1 MFFYSNHLNI
11 MNMTYF
17 EHMLVSL
24 NYALILFLSCIKAII
39 HAFIPDIFT
48 TSTSE
53 CIREIN
59 IKINNNNNNNMMS

>member
-1 MFFYSNHLNI
+1 MFFHSNHLI
-11 MNMTYF
+11 EMNMNYF

-24 NYALILFLSCIKAII
+24 NYSLILFISCIKAII

-59 IKINNNNNNNMMS
+59 LKINHNNMMS

>member
-1 MFFYSNHLNI
+1 MFLYSKHLEE
-11 MNMTYF
+11 MNMNYF

-53 CIREIN
+53 CLNEISVKLN
-59 IKINNNNNNNMMS
+59 HNKIMP

>member
-59 IKINNNNNNNMMS
+59 IKINHNNMMS

>member
-59 IKINNNNNNNMMS
+59 IKINNNNMML